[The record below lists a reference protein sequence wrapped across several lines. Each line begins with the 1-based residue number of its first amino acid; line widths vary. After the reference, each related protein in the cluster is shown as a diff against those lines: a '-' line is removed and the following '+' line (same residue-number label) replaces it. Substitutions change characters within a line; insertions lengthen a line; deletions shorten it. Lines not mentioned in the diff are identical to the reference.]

1 MKQCLEMN
9 NTRLI
14 AINVMHMFV
23 WCMFKDTLDFQNL
36 SILTYKMPLILA
48 KNVLFMPL
56 GGPSRTKNRLSRII
70 HLF

>member
-1 MKQCLEMN
+1 
-9 NTRLI
+9 
-14 AINVMHMFV
+14 MHLMFV